1 MKHDS
6 SGGRLVETLRATAA
20 SMSVGE
26 RMPSTRLLM
35 QRHAVSPVTVAAA
48 VAALVADGTLV
59 TEHGRGTFV
68 APRLRDAGRDA
79 SWQDEVLGPARFDAS
94 PVLALSVDAV
104 APLLVLNA
112 GYLDEELQPRAALT
126 AAATRAMRRPHAWA
140 KAPLAGLPELRALF
154 ATPLGLPEGDVVI
167 IPGTQAGLA
176 AAFRALGRDT
186 VLVEQPSYPGAL
198 VAARAAGL
206 APHPVATDAQ
216 GLLPDALD
224 AALAATGSRLVYA
237 QPCVANPSGATLA
250 ADRRAAVLEILAR
263 RGAFLI
269 EDDWARDLVFD
280 AHAPRPL
287 AAEDP
292 HGHVVYLRSLTKP
305 VAPSLRVGALVARGL
320 ARRRILEVRSAE
332 DFFVAR
338 PMQEVAIELLGSS
351 AWPRHLRHV
360 HAALRARRTALLG
373 ALAGT
378 RLTVESVPIGG
389 LHLWARLPEG
399 VAAPAATRRAAAAAV
414 VVGDGT
420 AFFTGRAPMERLR
433 LSFGAADEATLVEG
447 VHRGL
452 STL

>member
-1 MKHDS
+1 MD
-6 SGGRLVETLRATAA
+6 TLRAAA
-20 SMSVGE
+20 ATMSVGE

-35 QRHAVSPVTVAAA
+35 QRHGVSPVTVAAA

-68 APRLRDAGRDA
+68 APRLRDAGRDT
-79 SWQDEVLGPARFDAS
+79 SWQEAVLGEARFDAS
-94 PVLALSVDAV
+94 PVLALSGDA
-104 APLLVLNA
+104 APPLTVLNA
-112 GYLDEELQPRAALT
+112 GYLDDALQPRAALT

-167 IPGTQAGLA
+167 IPGTQAGLSSV
-176 AAFRALGRDT
+176 FRALGHGT
-186 VLVEQPSYPGAL
+186 VLVEQPSYPGAI

-206 APHPVATDAQ
+206 VPHPVATDAH
-216 GLLPDALD
+216 GVLPESLDTALRD
-224 AALAATGSRLVYA
+224 TGARVVYL
-237 QPCVANPSGATLA
+237 QPCVANPSGATLSPE
-250 ADRRAAVLEILAR
+250 RRRAVLEIAVA
-263 RGAFLI
+263 RGAFVV

-338 PMQEVAIELLGSS
+338 PMQEIAIELLSSS
-351 AWPRHLRHV
+351 AWPRHLRQL
-360 HAALRARRTALLG
+360 HAALRSRRSALLS
-373 ALAGT
+373 ALDGS
-378 RLTVESVPIGG
+378 RMTVESVPIGG

-399 VAAPAATRRAAAAAV
+399 TMARTVTRRALAAGV
-414 VVGDGT
+414 VVGDGS
-420 AFFTGRAPMERLR
+420 AFWTGPAPAERLR
-433 LSFGAADEATLVEG
+433 LSFGAADEDALTAG
-447 VHRGL
+447 VAALARVL
-452 STL
+452 